1 MKTFFSDLYYY
12 PLKLFVV
19 ISCHLYF
26 RKLRVVGLKN
36 IPAKGPLIYAINHQN
51 SLIDALVSHSVSWRN
66 PYFLTRADVFNN
78 KILDKF
84 LRGVKMLPI
93 YRIRDGRDSIK
104 KNDQIFEASKEILS
118 DGGVVGIFPEGSHSL
133 THKLRPLKKGL
144 ARIAFMT
151 DAAADFK
158 LNVQIIPIGIHYES
172 YFSTKGRTLV
182 SYGKPINVSDYKQTY
197 LQDQNKAFNELLS
210 DLSTRMK
217 SLMLH
222 IEGENYDKVYNAFQ
236 KKRVYKTSLK
246 KQLKA
251 DQSLVHCI
259 EHGER
264 FDETSDKLNIL
275 LRLPANLWYFFRSA
289 VGFIPKTIVNLLVKK
304 MVKDK
309 HFIATIGLA
318 YSMLIYPIFFI
329 ILYYLIKFLVIS

>member
-12 PLKLFVV
+12 PLKLYVV
-19 ISCHLYF
+19 ITCHLYF
-26 RKLRVVGLKN
+26 RKLRVVGLEN

-51 SLIDALVSHSVSWRN
+51 SLLDAFVSHSVSWRN

-78 KILDKF
+78 KFLDKF

-93 YRIRDGRDSIK
+93 YRIRDGRDSIQ
-104 KNDQIFEASKEILS
+104 KNDQIFEATKGILS

-133 THKLRPLKKGL
+133 THKLRPLKKGI

-182 SYGKPINVSDYKQTY
+182 TYGEPISVSDYKQSY
-197 LQDQNKAFNELLS
+197 RKDENKAFNELLS
-210 DLSTRMK
+210 ELSIRMK
-217 SLMLH
+217 SLILN
-222 IEGENYDKVYNAFQ
+222 IESKDYDKVYNSFQ
-236 KKRVYKTSLK
+236 KKRVYKTSMK

-251 DQSLVHCI
+251 DQALVHSI
-259 EHGER
+259 EHGESY
-264 FDETSDKLNIL
+264 DETSDKQNVI
-275 LRLPANLWYFFRSA
+275 LRLPAKLWYMLR
-289 VGFIPKTIVNLLVKK
+289 VVIGIIPKTIVNIMVKK
-304 MVKDK
+304 IVKDK
-309 HFIATIGLA
+309 HFIGTMKLA
-318 YSMLIYPIFFI
+318 YSMVIYPVFY
-329 ILYYLIKFLVIS
+329 ILVYYLVKLFVL